1 MIPKQLSH
9 YRLLEQIGA
18 GGMGVVYHA
27 HDDQLDRD
35 VAIKVLPARTLPDER
50 TRQRFRKE
58 ALALAR
64 LNHPNIGAIYEF
76 GTDQGE
82 DFLVMEFVSG
92 VTLDAKLGVGPMPE
106 RDVLRLG
113 TQLAEGL
120 DAAHSQGVVHRDL
133 KPSNI
138 RLSLDNRIKILD
150 FGIAQFIPKDG
161 GSAETVT
168 LTMPNEIVGTVAYM
182 APEQI
187 RGHKSDVRT
196 DIYSTGIVLYEMA
209 TGKRPYAD
217 TSGPQLISAI
227 LETPPSPPS
236 SRNHQISPALESIIV
251 KAIDK
256 DPDRRYQSARELRI
270 DLERLSTGVVPL
282 AVRPKSNAKLKWM
295 VGISIALLIALGAV
309 LYNARV
315 RIFPRPQ
322 APAAEVMPGITP
334 RRSVAVLGFRNLSG
348 QSDNAW
354 LSTALAE
361 MLTTELAAGE
371 QLRTIPGENVARM
384 KRDLSLPEADSF
396 SSETLARIRKHLG
409 SDLVVLGTFL
419 ESGNQ
424 IRLDFRL
431 QDAVAGQTIAS
442 FSENGQPSELL
453 DLVSRTGA
461 NLRQKLAINEV
472 TPEQSSAV
480 RASLPTNPEAARLY
494 VQGLE
499 KLRVFEALAA
509 RDLLQQAVA
518 ADPNHALAHSALSA
532 AWSALG
538 YDAKARD
545 EAERAFDLSENLSR
559 EDRLSIEGRYRSVTR
574 DWAKA
579 TENYR
584 ALWNFF
590 PDNLEY
596 GLRLASVQ
604 TSGGQGKDALV
615 TVDQMRRLPPP
626 TGDDARIDMA
636 EAHAA
641 EALGDFQRQLQAAG
655 RAAEKGKAQG
665 ARLAVAEAFSVQ
677 GWAHERLGHLDQAA
691 ALIKQAEDLYFTAGD
706 RRAAAN
712 MVALRGTVLYDRGD
726 FEGDLQAA
734 QEALKVFRE
743 IGAQGNVARSLNE
756 IGNVFYET
764 GKLEA
769 AEDYYNQSL
778 KIHREIDDRRGVAGA
793 LGNLANV
800 YDSMGHLTLALQKQK
815 EGLQA
820 FRDVG
825 DRRGEASTLN
835 NLGNVLAELGDLQN
849 ARKSYQQSLAV
860 QEQIGYKRGRAF
872 SLLGLADLFREEDKL
887 QDARN
892 AAEEALTLRKAISD
906 ENNMAVSKLQ
916 IADIALDEGKLPEAE
931 SLAREAAAT
940 FERLKVVQSAAV
952 TNALLAEVLL
962 TMGKA
967 GEAETTA
974 QHALSLAQQ
983 AADHAPK
990 LVSSMMEAKT
1000 KAANGRQAEALKTL
1014 QSQLDDAIKNG
1025 YQPHAFEIR
1034 LALGTIEIK
1043 SGLVSAGR
1051 ARLAALQKDAHAKG
1065 FVRIARKAK
1074 EAKP

>member
-9 YRLLEQIGA
+9 YRLLEKIGA
-18 GGMGVVYHA
+18 GGMGVVYRA

-35 VAIKVLPARTLPDER
+35 VAIKVLPAHTLPNER

-76 GTDQGE
+76 GTEDGA
-82 DFLVMEFVSG
+82 DFLVMELVSG
-92 VTLDAKLGVGPMPE
+92 VTLDVRLVAGPLLE
-106 RDVLRLG
+106 REVLRLG
-113 TQLAEGL
+113 TQLADGL

-133 KPSNI
+133 KPGNI
-138 RLSLDNRIKILD
+138 RLSQDSRIKILD
-150 FGIAQFIPKDG
+150 FGIAQFVHPQTDSG
-161 GSAETVT
+161 ETAT
-168 LTMPNEIVGTVAYM
+168 LTLPNEIVGTVAYM

-187 RGHKSDVRT
+187 RGHRADVRT

-209 TGKRPYAD
+209 TGKRPFTD

-227 LETPPSPPS
+227 LEQPPSPPS
-236 SRNHQISPALESIIV
+236 SRNHGISPALESIIV

-256 DPDRRYQSARELRI
+256 DPERRYQSARELRI
-270 DLERLSTGVVPL
+270 DLERLGTGAVPL
-282 AVRPKSNAKLKWM
+282 AARRTSSRKW
-295 VGISIALLIALGAV
+295 VAGLGALLLLALTAGI
-309 LYNARV
+309 YKARPGLIPHPHSSARETLP
-315 RIFPRPQ
+315 RIS
-322 APAAEVMPGITP
+322 P

-348 QSDNAW
+348 RLDDAW

-384 KRDLSLPEADSF
+384 KKDLSLPEADGF
-396 SSETLARIRKHLG
+396 SGDTLARIRKHLG

-431 QDAVAGQTIAS
+431 QDAVAGETLAS
-442 FSENGQPSELL
+442 FSENGQQSELL

-461 NLRQKLAINEV
+461 NLRRKLDIGEV
-472 TPEQSSAV
+472 TPEQSSSV

-518 ADPNHALAHSALSA
+518 ADPKHALAHSALSA

-545 EAERAFDLSENLSR
+545 EAKQAFDLSANLSR
-559 EDRLSIEGRYRSVTR
+559 ENRLSVEGRYRSVTR

-579 TENYR
+579 IENYR

-596 GLRLASVQ
+596 GLHLAAAQ
-604 TSGGQGKDALV
+604 TAAGQSKDALL
-615 TVDQMRRLPPP
+615 TVEQIRRLPSPMV
-626 TGDDARIDMA
+626 DDARIDLA
-636 EAHAA
+636 ESRAA
-641 EALGDFQRQLQAAG
+641 EALGDFQRAQQAAA
-655 RAAEKGKAQG
+655 RAAEEGGVQEAQ
-665 ARLAVAEAFSVQ
+665 LVVAEALSAQ
-677 GWAHERLGHLDQAA
+677 GWAFERMGQLDKASS
-691 ALIKQAEDLYFTAGD
+691 LIKEAEGLYFAAGD

-712 MVALRGTVLYDRGD
+712 MVALNGSILYDRGD
-726 FEGDLQAA
+726 FAGDLQAVA
-734 QEALKVFRE
+734 EALRVFRD

-756 IGNVFYET
+756 LGNVYYET
-764 GKLEA
+764 GKLEQA
-769 AEDYYNQSL
+769 QDNYAQSL
-778 KIHREIDDRRGVAGA
+778 KIYQEIDDKRGAAGC

-800 YDSMGHLTLALQKQK
+800 YDSMGNLAASLQKQR

-820 FRDVG
+820 FREVG

-835 NLGNVLAELGDLQN
+835 NLGNVLSELGDLQG
-849 ARKSYQQSLAV
+849 AKKSYEDSLAV

-872 SLLGLADLFREEDKL
+872 SLLGLADLLRERDQL
-887 QDARN
+887 DQARN
-892 AAEEALTLRKAISD
+892 TAEEGLALRKTISD
-906 ENNMAVSKLQ
+906 ENNTAVSQLQ
-916 IADIALDEGKLPEAE
+916 IAQIALEQKKLPEAE
-931 SLAREAAAT
+931 SLARAT
-940 FERLKVVQSAAV
+940 AAV
-952 TNALLAEVLL
+952 FEKLKLAQNAAVANALLAQILL
-962 TMGKA
+962 EQGMNKDA
-967 GEAETTA
+967 ALAA
-974 QHALSLAQQ
+974 QHATSLAQQ
-983 AADHAPK
+983 AADRGPRFVTA
-990 LVSSMMEAKT
+990 LIDAKT
-1000 KAANGRQAEALKTL
+1000 QAANASPADAVKDLQKILAETVKYRYL
-1014 QSQLDDAIKNG
+1014 
-1025 YQPHAFEIR
+1025 PFEFEIR
-1034 LALGTIEIK
+1034 LALGAIEMQ
-1043 SGLVSAGR
+1043 SGRVVAGR
-1051 ARLAALQKDAHAKG
+1051 ARLETLEKDAHAKG
-1065 FVRIARKAK
+1065 FLRIARKAR
-1074 EAKP
+1074 EART